1 MLKFETRRFAE
12 LNSENNVEIWSID
25 ALESSKRYKMCK
37 DVNVKHLSKKII
49 GVYTMH
55 YDWSALEIV
64 ISNDALVS
72 ILSDNVMTDFKK
84 ISLVLVDRKF
94 TCQRWTLLQDLC
106 LDNEMILHTNQ

>member
-1 MLKFETRRFAE
+1 MLKFETRWCAE

-37 DVNVKHLSKKII
+37 AINVKHLSKKII

-72 ILSDNVMTDFKK
+72 ILSDNVMTDF
-84 ISLVLVDRKF
+84 
-94 TCQRWTLLQDLC
+94 
-106 LDNEMILHTNQ
+106 

>member
-1 MLKFETRRFAE
+1 
-12 LNSENNVEIWSID
+12 
-25 ALESSKRYKMCK
+25 MCK
-37 DVNVKHLSKKII
+37 VVNVKYLGKKII

-55 YDWSALEIV
+55 YDWSALENV
-64 ISNDALVS
+64 ISIDALFP
-72 ILSDNVMTDFKK
+72 ILNDNVMTDFKK